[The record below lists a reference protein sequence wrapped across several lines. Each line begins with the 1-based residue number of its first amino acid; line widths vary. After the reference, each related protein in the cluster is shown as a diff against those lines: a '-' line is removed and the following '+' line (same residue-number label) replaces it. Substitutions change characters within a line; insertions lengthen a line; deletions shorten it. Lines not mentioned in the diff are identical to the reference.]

1 MCDDT
6 GLFQHAVHSVPDRAH
21 GYCVDDNARALLLA
35 CALNNPGEKRLSEI
49 LTARFAA
56 FVQHAWN
63 PDTKRFRNFMGFNR
77 TWLEDCGSEDSHGR
91 TLWALGECARRDASP
106 SRRRWAAAL
115 FAEALP
121 AVEAFGSPRAL
132 AFTLLGL
139 DGYCAVAP
147 DDARAREIRYLL
159 ADSLMSG
166 LASVETPDW
175 TWFEEGLAYDNARL
189 PQALMLTGMATQ
201 TPEYLDA
208 GLRSLRWLMTQQ
220 TSPTGHFRPVGTA
233 GFGELRQPPRAF
245 DQQPVEATATIA
257 ACLTAWRAD
266 GDAEW
271 KAIATNVFAWFLG
284 RNDLSIA
291 LVDPETGSC
300 RDGLHPDRA
309 NENRGGESVVSYL
322 LGLADIRQLARVNVG
337 VTSPIPR
344 RFAPSAPEFSFP
356 SNEPRTSCRKPLS
369 CTGKRSICVPTPRE
383 LSYARSSRRLN
394 RAISTRPT
402 RRVPTISS
410 NAFSRS
416 TRRLQPPIGRCAGK
430 LSRAGIATCWRRSRP
445 VPTTWNRRWRLTAL
459 FQASSAN
466 SSAPIFCN
474 EYSFEASALFNPSI
488 VPHPDQSEA
497 PKGGLR
503 FILSLRAVGEG
514 HVSSLTFRAGTI
526 AADGSLTVDPTARLA
541 SSPRV
546 KLRVPKSDGDEVE
559 LTFNPDEE
567 LSERV
572 IFPVTDSQSNG
583 IEDARFVEFSDG
595 GRKTYYATY
604 TAYSGKAIR
613 SELIETSDF
622 LSFRMSPLQGT
633 AARNKGMALFPRKI
647 DGKYAMI
654 ARQDNE
660 NLYLIYS
667 DDLHTWDG
675 GQAILKPQFPWEFV
689 QIGNCGSPIE
699 LDEGWLLLTHGVGP
713 VRKYS
718 IGAALLDK
726 NDPSKVLARSVEPL
740 LHPEPSEREGYVP
753 NVVYTCGAMR
763 HNDQIILPYAVS
775 DTYSNF
781 ATIRIAALMQAMS

>member
-1 MCDDT
+1 MSQAT
-6 GLFQHAVHSVPDRAH
+6 FLHRQALYLRPDPARVIVRPFKPATEPRDLNPTDKTRANH
-21 GYCVDDNARALLLA
+21 
-35 CALNNPGEKRLSEI
+35 I
-49 LTARFAA
+49 
-56 FVQHAWN
+56 
-63 PDTKRFRNFMGFNR
+63 
-77 TWLEDCGSEDSHGR
+77 
-91 TLWALGECARRDASP
+91 
-106 SRRRWAAAL
+106 
-115 FAEALP
+115 
-121 AVEAFGSPRAL
+121 VERVLAL
-132 AFTLLGL
+132 APEVT
-139 DGYCAVAP
+139 AS
-147 DDARAREIRYLL
+147 LL
-159 ADSLMSG
+159 ADVLENFQG
-166 LASVETPDW
+166 RHRNLLET
-175 TWFEEGLAYDNARL
+175 FEARADVME
-189 PQALMLTGMATQ
+189 QALAAHG
-201 TPEYLDA
+201 
-208 GLRSLRWLMTQQ
+208 
-220 TSPTGHFRPVGTA
+220 
-233 GFGELRQPPRAF
+233 AF
-245 DQQPVEATATIA
+245 SGVQ
-257 ACLTAWRAD
+257 
-266 GDAEW
+266 
-271 KAIATNVFAWFLG
+271 
-284 RNDLSIA
+284 
-291 LVDPETGSC
+291 
-300 RDGLHPDRA
+300 
-309 NENRGGESVVSYL
+309 
-322 LGLADIRQLARVNVG
+322 RQL
-337 VTSPIPR
+337 
-344 RFAPSAPEFSFP
+344 
-356 SNEPRTSCRKPLS
+356 
-369 CTGKRSICVPTPRE
+369 
-383 LSYARSSRRLN
+383 
-394 RAISTRPT
+394 
-402 RRVPTISS
+402 
-410 NAFSRS
+410 
-416 TRRLQPPIGRCAGK
+416 IGAYF
-430 LSRAGIATCWRRSRP
+430 L
-445 VPTTWNRRWRLTAL
+445 
-459 FQASSAN
+459 
-466 SSAPIFCN
+466 N

-497 PKGGLR
+497 PKDGLR

-526 AADGSLTVDPTARLA
+526 AADGSLTIDPTARLA

-546 KLRVPKSDGDEVE
+546 KLRVPKPDGDEIE

-583 IEDARFVEFSDG
+583 IEDARFVEFTDG

-633 AARNKGMALFPRKI
+633 AALNKGMALFPRKI

-667 DDLHTWDG
+667 EDLHKWDG
-675 GQAILKPQFPWEFV
+675 GQAVLRPQFPWEFV

-781 ATIRIAALMQAMS
+781 ATIKIAALMQAIS